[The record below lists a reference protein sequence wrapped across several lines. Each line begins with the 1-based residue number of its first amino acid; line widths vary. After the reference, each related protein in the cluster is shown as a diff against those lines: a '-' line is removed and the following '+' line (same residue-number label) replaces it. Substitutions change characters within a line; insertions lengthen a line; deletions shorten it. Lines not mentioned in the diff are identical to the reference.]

1 MARLP
6 GLVHNRF
13 FNAVDITEN
22 RDSIDKINTVL
33 FDIDLLFI
41 VIPLKF
47 ILIHTLSIRHCRIY
61 VNPLEWI
68 YPNLNSRQPRYH

>member
-1 MARLP
+1 
-6 GLVHNRF
+6 
-13 FNAVDITEN
+13 
-22 RDSIDKINTVL
+22 VL